1 MDWQEA
7 GRAGGAR
14 PADWAYLFEPH
25 ARPAN
30 EVIFDQLGVGEGTR
44 LLGIA
49 CGAGFA
55 AQLAARRGA
64 AVAGID
70 ASDALVR
77 IARARTADGDFRLGD
92 VFALPFPGACFD
104 VATSFNGIWKGC
116 EAALREAARVL
127 VPGGR
132 LGLAFWGRL
141 DHVGLMPYFLKI
153 IELSP
158 RSHGEASI
166 RQGDTGRPGVIE
178 EMLVSAGFM
187 PRERGRVTVMNEWP
201 DARLAVR
208 ALAAAGPSVPAIQAA
223 GLGPFCEALREVI
236 EPLHTPGAGIRIA
249 SEFGW
254 ITAELRPA
262 DSLPQRFDRTGSPRF
277 GPQRQMSSVSC
288 RPRSQNAT
296 ACRVTATPDPP
307 SGRLPVSVA
316 VAVGAVP
323 KDRCVF
329 HRVLAGAPPGS
340 SAGAGGWRPCWS
352 HQPCPAGSPRW
363 PGPRR

>member
-132 LGLAFWGRL
+132 LGLTFWGRL
-141 DHVGLMPYFLKI
+141 DRVGLMPYFLTA

-158 RSHGEASI
+158 PSHGQATI

-178 EMLVSAGFM
+178 EMLAAAGFT
-187 PRERGRVTVMNEWP
+187 PRARGTVTVINEWP
-201 DARLAVR
+201 DAGLAVR

-223 GLGPFCEALREVI
+223 GFGPFCAALREVI
-236 EPLHTPGAGIRIA
+236 EPLHIPGAGIRIA
-249 SEFGW
+249 SELGW
-254 ITAELRPA
+254 ITAELRPI
-262 DSLPQRFDRTGSPRF
+262 DE
-277 GPQRQMSSVSC
+277 
-288 RPRSQNAT
+288 
-296 ACRVTATPDPP
+296 
-307 SGRLPVSVA
+307 
-316 VAVGAVP
+316 
-323 KDRCVF
+323 
-329 HRVLAGAPPGS
+329 
-340 SAGAGGWRPCWS
+340 
-352 HQPCPAGSPRW
+352 
-363 PGPRR
+363 